1 MPLANLPLN
10 RYIAH
15 AAPVFHQDHQLN
27 PLKRDSRISLL
38 PVTAQQPLYSQSFS
52 PASFH
57 PQVLP
62 RHPHSN
68 CEALHREK
76 RRLQHIYQQ
85 IQCFRSLQDPVQ
97 SPCCTKQTR
106 PSVSNSTAHVH
117 CTTPRNAPPIPFS
130 PLRPTYDAY
139 EGSSSTQEL
148 SPLMQQV

>member
-1 MPLANLPLN
+1 MRRPLANLPLN

-15 AAPVFHQDHQLN
+15 AAPLFHQDHQLK
-27 PLKRDSRISLL
+27 PLKRVSRISLL
-38 PVTAQQPLYSQSFS
+38 TVTAQQPLYSQSFS

-68 CEALHREK
+68 SEALHREI
-76 RRLQHIYQQ
+76 RNLHNIYQQ
-85 IQCFRSLQDPVQ
+85 VQYFCSLQDPVQ
-97 SPCCTKQTR
+97 SPCCTKK
-106 PSVSNSTAHVH
+106 PGHSTAHVH
-117 CTTPRNAPPIPFS
+117 CTTPRNAPLVPFS
-130 PLRPTYDAY
+130 PLRPTHDAY